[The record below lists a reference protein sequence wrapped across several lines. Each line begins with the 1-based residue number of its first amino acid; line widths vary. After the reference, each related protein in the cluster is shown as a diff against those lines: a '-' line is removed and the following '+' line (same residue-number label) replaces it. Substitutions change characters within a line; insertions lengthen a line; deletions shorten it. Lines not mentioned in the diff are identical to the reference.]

1 MRMCCSLR
9 SALFELAKEM
19 NQFEEEVVDL
29 EQILGID
36 DGRAALMSMKDEDI
50 KFLPKAK
57 LREGIT

>member
-1 MRMCCSLR
+1 
-9 SALFELAKEM
+9 M
-19 NQFEEEVVDL
+19 NQLEEEVVDL

>member
-1 MRMCCSLR
+1 MCCSLR

>member
-1 MRMCCSLR
+1 MCCSLR

-19 NQFEEEVVDL
+19 NQLEEEVVDL

>member
-1 MRMCCSLR
+1 MCCSLR

-19 NQFEEEVVDL
+19 NQLQEEVVDL